1 MPLLTPSQPCRNIYN
16 NPCNSSFLPRPRV
29 QAGLGLALAVVFVA
43 LNAATGNWR
52 AAALATF
59 CVVGTFSSAAGI
71 GAAMLYWRL
80 GVPVAVPLMLMLACG
95 PPIPESAGAHM
106 ACQPTQQ
113 ATHCGAC
120 LTDDN
125 PMFASN
131 SII

>member
-1 MPLLTPSQPCRNIYN
+1 M
-16 NPCNSSFLPRPRV
+16 

-71 GAAMLYWRL
+71 GSAMLYWRL

-95 PPIPESAGAHM
+95 PHPR
-106 ACQPTQQ
+106 
-113 ATHCGAC
+113 
-120 LTDDN
+120 
-125 PMFASN
+125 
-131 SII
+131 SILQGRMCRAIVIVGHLAPA